1 MIESNDPSEFSPPVS
16 VLDRAQAVSKALA
29 DAARR
34 ARFSVRARG
43 AHRGGS
49 FQARSGAKLMR
60 VLTLSLFVGLVAVP
74 DLVVT
79 VYYGLI
85 ASDQYVSEAKFTVSS
100 GAIPKMDG
108 LGAITGVPS
117 MLIVQDTQVVTSYIG
132 SRAMVERL
140 ERAVGL
146 REAYSAT
153 SIDWWSRFRKAKPI
167 EKFTAYWEKM
177 SDTSISFPS
186 GIVTLTVRAFAPDD
200 AKRIADAVIAQSES
214 LLNDLNERMRNDT
227 VLASE
232 RDMQQAAADLGKAR
246 IAMEAERNAEGL
258 IDVGQA
264 SNALNGLIAGLQSD
278 LLVAQQQ
285 YNAELHYVTADAPQM
300 KVLNSRIGAMQSQLQ
315 QMKAQL
321 TAQTELGVAAVADK
335 ALSGKMTKFA
345 ELDLEERIAEKRYEV
360 AAASV
365 EAARMMSER
374 RMLYLHEVVEP
385 ALPEDAKYPRRLL
398 NIGMTILAS
407 LLAWAATVG
416 ALHFVRNH
424 MA

>member
-1 MIESNDPSEFSPPVS
+1 MTDSNEPSALSPS
-16 VLDRAQAVSKALA
+16 ASALERAQAVSKALT

-60 VLTLSLFVGLVAVP
+60 MLTIALFIALVAVP
-74 DLVVT
+74 DLVVC
-79 VYYGLI
+79 VYYGLL

-108 LGAITGVPS
+108 LGAVTGVPPI
-117 MLIVQDTQVVTSYIG
+117 LIVQDTQVVTSYIG
-132 SRAMVERL
+132 SRAMVEQL
-140 ERAVGL
+140 ERTAGL
-146 REAYSAT
+146 REAYSES
-153 SIDWWSRFRKAKPI
+153 SIDWWSRFRKGKPI
-167 EKFTAYWEKM
+167 EKFTDYWERM

-186 GIVTLTVRAFAPDD
+186 GIVTLTVRAFNPED
-200 AKRIADAVIAQSES
+200 AKRIADAVIAQSEN
-214 LLNDLNERMRNDT
+214 LINDLNERMRKDT

-232 RDMQQAAADLGKAR
+232 RDLQQASQNLGKAR
-246 IAMEAERNAEGL
+246 IQMESERNAEGL
-258 IDVGQA
+258 IDVGQT
-264 SNALNGLIAGLQSD
+264 SKVLNGLISGLQTD
-278 LLVAQQQ
+278 LLIAQQH
-285 YNAELHYVTADAPQM
+285 YNSELHYVTADAPQM
-300 KVLNSRIGAMQSQLQ
+300 KVLKSRINAMQSQLE
-315 QMKAQL
+315 QMRAQL
-321 TAQTELGVAAVADK
+321 TSHTEQGIGATADK

-345 ELDLEERIAEKRYEV
+345 ELDLEERIAERRYET

-365 EAARMMSER
+365 EAARMVGER
-374 RMLYLHEVVEP
+374 RMLYLHEVVAP

-398 NIGMTILAS
+398 NIGMTILVS